1 MEGGNK
7 VSISLESP
15 IDVKSSDMLVPINNA
30 QFAHNRQKYQGH
42 CLPSSLRFEL
52 DGWAAGDTVYNFE
65 ADNDE
70 YVTGNWKVKRRYLN
84 NNPAYLFQYYYK
96 QPNDLYDYVGNV
108 CYNKVT
114 QLVSCNNIS
123 AEDVSLSDAIL
134 TGTFRDISF
143 SFTLLSETGTY
154 NDTVTQK
161 LNVSVSYNN
170 TTATGILNVGETIDV
185 GVLRIE
191 STLQNNG
198 IAALTLKDRTTTTQE
213 TSVQFRKPSKI
224 INTCGAYKYNVA
236 AYSATYKYNNSSR
249 HVFDN
254 SGDTISILSNGTVTI
269 NFSSGTCESAEIDNN
284 GDFTFD
290 LCVSPKLY
298 CTLGMNIQIK
308 KATDLVYTTETA
320 NKDTGIIFFKDT
332 SVTEM
337 TTESG
342 PEIVAV
348 AVYNKDDKYEKA
360 LDTFTP
366 PVNAE
371 LTKEDITYM
380 PDEYQHNESTCLF
393 NKTWSDTRSDSA
405 ITLGTST
412 NNTVSKKVLIKDAG
426 VYYAAAV
433 SSLKNYYDQLP
444 SYTPE
449 DSGIDDYFSKS

>member
-198 IAALTLKDRTTTTQE
+198 IAALTLKD
-213 TSVQFRKPSKI
+213 
-224 INTCGAYKYNVA
+224 KYNVA

-290 LCVSPKLY
+290 LCAHRP
-298 CTLGMNIQIK
+298 Q
-308 KATDLVYTTETA
+308 TA
-320 NKDTGIIFFKDT
+320 VRYG
-332 SVTEM
+332 
-337 TTESG
+337 
-342 PEIVAV
+342 
-348 AVYNKDDKYEKA
+348 
-360 LDTFTP
+360 
-366 PVNAE
+366 
-371 LTKEDITYM
+371 
-380 PDEYQHNESTCLF
+380 
-393 NKTWSDTRSDSA
+393 
-405 ITLGTST
+405 
-412 NNTVSKKVLIKDAG
+412 
-426 VYYAAAV
+426 
-433 SSLKNYYDQLP
+433 
-444 SYTPE
+444 
-449 DSGIDDYFSKS
+449 